1 MNKVNNLKVL
11 ATHIIITGYTIVALF
26 PVLWIVLNSFR
37 TLAEIFSTK
46 LNLEVTLTLKNYIE
60 VLFVFQGGAFLKDIF
75 NSFAIASLSTLV
87 VMLMA
92 LPAGYAF
99 SGSKLNTRKTYCSL
113 Y

>member
-11 ATHIIITGYTIVALF
+11 ATHIIITGYIIVALF

-60 VLFVFQGGAFLKDIF
+60 VLFVFQRGAFLKDIF
-75 NSFAIASLSTLV
+75 NS
-87 VMLMA
+87 
-92 LPAGYAF
+92 
-99 SGSKLNTRKTYCSL
+99 
-113 Y
+113 